1 MEAEPVLCGRVV
13 EGYARMSTSSRR
25 LEHWRPEGAKIWIHG
40 SLGHALPCLG
50 LLQPGY
56 TAGHGGLVG
65 IPRD

>member
-1 MEAEPVLCGRVV
+1 MEAVPVLCGRVL

-40 SLGHALPCLG
+40 SPDICLG

-56 TAGHGGLVG
+56 KAGHGGLVG